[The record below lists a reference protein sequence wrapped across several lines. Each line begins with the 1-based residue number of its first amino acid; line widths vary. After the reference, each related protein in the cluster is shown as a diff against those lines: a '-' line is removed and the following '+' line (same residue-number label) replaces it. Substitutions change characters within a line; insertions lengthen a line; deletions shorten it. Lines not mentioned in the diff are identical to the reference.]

1 MKTIQAMISNL
12 PARRCLIAA
21 LAVAAGFLG
30 RDPLSGWQ
38 AWAAETT
45 KRIMITPPL
54 QWDSDMA
61 AFRPAL
67 HQTASDFGYATG
79 GILFG
84 MTAPEVNQLL
94 PDPAPGLTWA
104 GLPPANEYPEEIRYF
119 WVRMDGAGTLRA
131 AAELCDGSESHIVF
145 LFRARG
151 LFRLSYRFIPDETC
165 PDVTRAVDA
174 VFDRYTRLGL
184 DIARSVHYRNG
195 RVEVVDISD
204 PAAAYLIP
212 IRWRTGGR

>member
-1 MKTIQAMISNL
+1 MKTIQAVISHL
-12 PARRCLIAA
+12 PARRCLTVGLA
-21 LAVAAGFLG
+21 LLAGSLG
-30 RDPLSGWQ
+30 DCLPPGKS

-67 HQTASDFGYATG
+67 HQTATDFGYATG
-79 GILFG
+79 GMLFG

-119 WVRMDGAGTLRA
+119 WVRMDGARTLRP
-131 AAELCDGSESHIVF
+131 AAELCGGSESHIVF

-151 LFRLSYRFIPDETC
+151 LFRLSYRFVPDEIC

-174 VFDRYTRLGL
+174 VFDHYTRLGL

-195 RVEVVDISD
+195 RVEVVDITD
-204 PAAAYLIP
+204 PAATYLIP
-212 IRWRTGGR
+212 IRWRAGGR